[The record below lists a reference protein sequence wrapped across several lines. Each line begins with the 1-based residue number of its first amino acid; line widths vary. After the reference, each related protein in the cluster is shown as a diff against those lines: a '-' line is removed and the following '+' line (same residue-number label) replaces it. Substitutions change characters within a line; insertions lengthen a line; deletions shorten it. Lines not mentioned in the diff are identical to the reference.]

1 MSIQFAV
8 DQFKTNDKLFF
19 SKSRMIRFIMYC
31 LFINVCLLSP
41 SKQAMVS
48 QDPTEINNK
57 GEHQY
62 LLSIENDK
70 KEINMGI

>member
-1 MSIQFAV
+1 
-8 DQFKTNDKLFF
+8 
-19 SKSRMIRFIMYC
+19 MYC